1 MTMALQRWGVLGA
14 GAWGTALAVAA
25 LRAGREARL
34 WAHRPEIAALIA
46 ARHENPDYLP
56 GIALDP
62 RIAAS
67 ADLASM
73 RDCDAL
79 LLAVPAQHLRE
90 VSEKLAPLWP
100 KGRPVVICAK
110 GIEQGSG
117 LTMTALLARTL
128 PNVPVAVLS
137 GPTFA
142 GEVAADLPT
151 AATVAATEAALG
163 QAIVEALAAPRFRLY
178 WSGDVTG
185 VELGG
190 AIKNVLAIACGIV
203 IGRRLGDNARA
214 ALIARGLAE
223 MMRFAV
229 PRGARPETLMGLSG
243 LGDLVLTCSG
253 RQSRNLSL
261 GVALGEGRSLA
272 DYQAGRRSV
281 AEGIWTASALR
292 AQAEAAGIDM
302 PIATAVDDIL
312 NRGAAIETAIGA
324 LLSRPFRAEG

>member
-1 MTMALQRWGVLGA
+1 MTRGLQRWGILGA

-25 LRAGREARL
+25 ARAGREALL
-34 WAHRPEIAALIA
+34 WTHRPEVAAGIV

-56 GIALDP
+56 GQRLDP
-62 RIAAS
+62 RIEAS
-67 ADLASM
+67 ADPAALAD
-73 RDCDAL
+73 RDAL

-90 VSEKLAPLWP
+90 ATQRLASLWP
-100 KGRPVVICAK
+100 QDRPVVVCAK
-110 GIEQGSG
+110 GIEQRSG
-117 LTMTALLARTL
+117 LTMTGLLRQTL
-128 PNVPVAVLS
+128 PGRPLAVLS

-142 GEVAADLPT
+142 AEVAADLPT
-151 AATVAATEAALG
+151 AATVAAADEGLG
-163 QAIVEALAAPRFRLY
+163 QAIVEALANPRFRLY
-178 WSGDVTG
+178 WSSDVTG

-272 DYQAGRRSV
+272 EHQAGRRSV
-281 AEGIWTASALR
+281 AEGVWTASVLR
-292 AQAEAAGIDM
+292 AQAEAAGIEM
-302 PIATAVDDIL
+302 PIVRAVDEIL
-312 NRGAAIETAIGA
+312 NRGAAIDQAIDA
-324 LLSRPFRAEG
+324 LLSRPLRAEG

>member
-1 MTMALQRWGVLGA
+1 MTMTLQRWGVLGA

-46 ARHENPDYLP
+46 ALHENPDYLP
-56 GIALDP
+56 GITLDS
-62 RIAAS
+62 RIGAS

-90 VSEKLAPLWP
+90 VSERLVPIWP
-100 KGRPVVICAK
+100 QGRPVVICAK
-110 GIEQGSG
+110 GIEQSSG

-128 PNVPVAVLS
+128 PGVPVAVLS

-151 AATVAATEAALG
+151 AATVAATDAALG

-229 PRGARPETLMGLSG
+229 PRGAKPETLMGLSG

-261 GVALGEGRSLA
+261 GIALGEGKSLA

-281 AEGIWTASALR
+281 AEGIWTASVLR

>member
-1 MTMALQRWGVLGA
+1 MTMRLQRWGILGA

-25 LRAGREARL
+25 VRAGREARV
-34 WAHRPEIAALIA
+34 WTHRPEVAALIA

-62 RIAAS
+62 RIEAS
-67 ADLASM
+67 ADMQAIAG
-73 RDCDAL
+73 CDAL

-90 VSEKLAPLWP
+90 VTQRLAPFWRP
-100 KGRPVVICAK
+100 DRPVVVCAK
-110 GIEQGSG
+110 GIEQSSG
-117 LTMTALLARTL
+117 LTMTALLAQTL
-128 PNVPVAVLS
+128 PGCSIAVLS

-142 GEVAADLPT
+142 GEVAADLPS
-151 AATVAATEAALG
+151 AATVAAADPAVG
-163 QAIVEALAAPRFRLY
+163 QAVVEALAAPRFRLY
-178 WSGDVTG
+178 GSSDVIG

-203 IGRRLGDNARA
+203 IGRKLGDNGRA

-223 MMRFAV
+223 MIRFAV
-229 PRGARPETLMGLSG
+229 PLGARPETLMGLSG

-261 GVALGEGRSLA
+261 GIALGEGRSLA

-281 AEGIWTASALR
+281 AEGVWTASALR
-292 AQAEAAGIDM
+292 AKAEAAGIDM
-302 PIATAVDDIL
+302 PIATAVDEIL
-312 NRGAAIETAIGA
+312 NRGAAIETAIDA
-324 LLSRPFRAEG
+324 LLARPLRAEG

>member
-1 MTMALQRWGVLGA
+1 MTMRLQRWGILGA

-25 LRAGREARL
+25 VRAGREARL
-34 WAHRPEIAALIA
+34 WAHRPQVAALIA

-62 RIAAS
+62 RIEAS
-67 ADLASM
+67 ADLGAIAD
-73 RDCDAL
+73 RDAL

-90 VSEKLAPLWP
+90 VTQNLAPFWRQA
-100 KGRPVVICAK
+100 RPVVVCAK
-110 GIEQGSG
+110 GIEQSSD
-117 LTMTALLARTL
+117 LTMTALLAQTL
-128 PNVPVAVLS
+128 PGCPVAVLS

-142 GEVAADLPT
+142 GEVAADLPS
-151 AATVAATEAALG
+151 AATVASADPELG
-163 QAIVEALAAPRFRLY
+163 RAVVEALAAPRFRLY
-178 WSGDVTG
+178 GSSDVTG

-203 IGRRLGDNARA
+203 IGRKLGDNGRA

-223 MMRFAV
+223 MIRFAV
-229 PRGARPETLMGLSG
+229 PRGAKPETLMGLSG

-261 GVALGEGRSLA
+261 GIALGEGRSLA

-281 AEGIWTASALR
+281 AEGVWTASALR
-292 AQAEAAGIDM
+292 NQAEAAGIDM
-302 PIATAVDDIL
+302 PIATAVDEIL
-312 NRGAAIETAIGA
+312 NRGAAIETAIDA
-324 LLSRPFRAEG
+324 LLARPLRAEG

>member
-1 MTMALQRWGVLGA
+1 
-14 GAWGTALAVAA
+14 
-25 LRAGREARL
+25 
-34 WAHRPEIAALIA
+34 
-46 ARHENPDYLP
+46 
-56 GIALDP
+56 
-62 RIAAS
+62 
-67 ADLASM
+67 
-73 RDCDAL
+73 
-79 LLAVPAQHLRE
+79 
-90 VSEKLAPLWP
+90 
-100 KGRPVVICAK
+100 
-110 GIEQGSG
+110 
-117 LTMTALLARTL
+117 
-128 PNVPVAVLS
+128 LS

-142 GEVAADLPT
+142 GEVAADLPS
-151 AATVAATEAALG
+151 AATVAATDAALG
-163 QAIVEALAAPRFRLY
+163 QAIVEALATPRFRLY

-203 IGRRLGDNARA
+203 IGRKLGDNARA

-229 PRGARPETLMGLSG
+229 PRGAKPETLMGLSG

-261 GVALGEGRSLA
+261 GIALGEGKSLA
-272 DYQAGRRSV
+272 EYQAGRRSV

-302 PIATAVDDIL
+302 PIAAAVDDIL
-312 NRGAAIETAIGA
+312 NRGAAIEAAIGA

>member
-1 MTMALQRWGVLGA
+1 MTMRLQRWGILGA

-34 WAHRPEIAALIA
+34 WTHRPEVAALIA

-62 RIAAS
+62 RIEAS
-67 ADLASM
+67 ADLASVAD
-73 RDCDAL
+73 RDAL

-90 VSEKLAPLWP
+90 VTRSLAPFWRRD
-100 KGRPVVICAK
+100 RPVVVCAK
-110 GIEQGSG
+110 GIEQSSG
-117 LTMTALLARTL
+117 LTMTALLAQTL
-128 PNVPVAVLS
+128 PGCPVAVLS

-142 GEVAADLPT
+142 GEVAADLPS
-151 AATVAATEAALG
+151 AATVAAADSGLG
-163 QAIVEALAAPRFRLY
+163 QAVVEALAAPRFRLY
-178 WSGDVTG
+178 GSSDVTG

-203 IGRRLGDNARA
+203 IGRKLGDNGRA

-223 MMRFAV
+223 LIRFAV

-261 GVALGEGRSLA
+261 GIALGEGRSLA
-272 DYQAGRRSV
+272 DYQTGRRSV
-281 AEGIWTASALR
+281 AEGVWTASALR
-292 AQAEAAGIDM
+292 SQAEAAGIDM
-302 PIATAVDDIL
+302 PIAAAVDDIL
-312 NRGAAIETAIGA
+312 NRNAAIETAIDA
-324 LLSRPFRAEG
+324 LLARPLRAEG